1 MPEPFPGVAMEDR
14 KLAVLRAIVE
24 DYIQTSEPV
33 GSKSLADRHKLGV
46 SSATIR
52 NDMAALEEEGLISAP
67 HTSAGRIPT
76 DAGYRVF
83 VDKLNTIKPLS
94 SGERKAIQ
102 TFLDQAV
109 DLDDVMNR
117 TVRLLAQLTKQVA
130 LVQYPTL
137 GKSSIRHVELVN
149 AGEFR
154 LLLIVIADTGR
165 IEQRV
170 IESPIAITD
179 ELLTELRTKFN
190 SALDGQF
197 FSEVPNRISNITDQF
212 NPTARP
218 LVASVVA
225 TLIESVVAQAE
236 DRIVVG
242 GTSNLTRIGT
252 DFMTSVGPV
261 LEALEEHV
269 VLLRLLGQAA
279 EPDAITVRI
288 GAENPVSELHSTSV
302 VTVGYGSADE
312 SFAHL
317 GVLGP
322 TRMDYANSMT
332 AVQAVAKYVGQ
343 ILMGK

>member
-1 MPEPFPGVAMEDR
+1 MEDR

-24 DYIQTSEPV
+24 DYIHTSEPV

-94 SGERKAIQ
+94 VGERKAIQ

-130 LVQYPTL
+130 LVQYPSL
-137 GKSSIRHVELVN
+137 GRSAIRHIELVS

-170 IESPIAITD
+170 IESPIPITD
-179 ELLTELRTKFN
+179 ELLIELRTKFN
-190 SALDGQF
+190 AALDGQYF
-197 FSEVPNRISNITDQF
+197 TEVSNRLTGITDQF
-212 NPTARP
+212 STQAKP

-225 TLIESVVAQAE
+225 TLIESVLAQSE
-236 DRIVVG
+236 DRVVVG
-242 GTSNLTRIGT
+242 GTSNLTRIGS
-252 DFMTSVGPV
+252 DFLTSVGPV

-269 VLLRLLGQAA
+269 VLLRLLGEAA

-288 GAENPVSELHSTSV
+288 GHENPVEELHAASV
-302 VTVGYGSADE
+302 VTVGYGSGAQ
-312 SFAHL
+312 SLAHM

-322 TRMDYANSMT
+322 TRMDYAASMT
-332 AVQAVAKYVGQ
+332 SVRAVAKYVGQ